1 MRNKELIKSLAEG
14 LESLSGETAA
24 ILTHFG
30 GDPDSIGASYV
41 LGNILRSTWRVRT
54 LFKVPSDPS
63 SHCKAFMERLGFE
76 ESEDIEGADAYV
88 VVDCGSPEQLNEYV
102 SILESGRKVMV
113 IDHHSTSL
121 ESFAGK
127 AEIFCSDAYQSVCEI
142 VFDLS
147 QYLGRELNLR
157 EAEAL
162 FAGTYYDTVRFSV
175 ADQETM
181 KKICHLISL
190 GVNPRELLT
199 ELEIKMDISER
210 IARLKSAT
218 RMNIYRIRDW
228 LIVTSTL
235 GSFQSSSARSLLG
248 LGAHVAIVAGES
260 ENGTVVAFRAVK
272 DFIEATGVNLGKDL
286 AAKIGEEMGGH
297 GGGHSSAAKAHC
309 MERDVEKVLSRCVEL
324 IGEKLGMPA
333 EKIKP

>member
-1 MRNKELIKSLAEG
+1 MRNKELI
-14 LESLSGETAA
+14 ESLVNKLEKLSGKTVA
-24 ILTHFG
+24 ILTHSG

-41 LGNILRSTWRVRT
+41 LGNILKSLWNVEA

-63 SHCKAFMERLGFE
+63 SHCRAFMKRLGFE
-76 ESEDIEGADAYV
+76 ESEDIERVDAYL
-88 VVDCGSPEQLNEYV
+88 VVDCGSPEQLNEYMSV
-102 SILESGRKVMV
+102 LESGREVVV

-121 ESFAGK
+121 ESFMGK
-127 AEIFCSDAYQSVCEI
+127 GEVFCSEDYQSVCEI
-142 VFDLS
+142 IFDLS
-147 QYLGRELNLR
+147 RYLGYKLNLK

-162 FAGTYYDTVRFSV
+162 FAGIYYDTVRLSV
-175 ADQETM
+175 ADQETV
-181 KKICHLISL
+181 KKTCYLISL

-210 IARLKSAT
+210 IARLKSAI
-218 RMNIYRIRDW
+218 RMNIYRAGDW

-260 ENGTVVAFRAVK
+260 ENGTAVAFRAVK
-272 DFIEATGVNLGKDL
+272 DFIEATGVNLGRDI
-286 AAKIGEEMGGH
+286 AAKIGKEMGGH
-297 GGGHSSAAKAHC
+297 GGGHSSAAKAYC
-309 MERDVEKVLSRCVEL
+309 MERDVEKVLSRCIEL
-324 IGEKLGMPA
+324 IGEKLGAPL